1 MNLQGRMEWEMK
13 KYQYLKLKHLIIG
26 VALAAFFITLVSSLW
41 SGYRVNV
48 STIKENTLE
57 TNRVYAQKLAETANT
72 YLEESFQ
79 ILGYSA
85 KTLAEKM
92 DDEQVLTTETERIKM
107 QYNMFNSVIVTN
119 ADGLVLS
126 ISPPSIEVQGEVLT
140 SEGATEALAQQVPL
154 VSKPYK
160 GITGRLLI
168 FISYPIFN
176 EAGQYVGQ
184 IGGTIYLKEDNVF
197 YKLLGQHYYGDGSN
211 VFVVDEDGSVIYHE
225 NPARI
230 NDDVVENEVVQK
242 VVAGKSGAQQVV
254 NTEGVEML
262 AGYSPIPLAN
272 WGVVSQRS
280 LEVALSPSM
289 DYVKNMAFVA
299 MPLLVFC
306 VVLVLWA
313 AARIARP
320 LQQLATFMEESLDT
334 KNVKSL
340 ESVSGWY
347 YEASSLKGAL
357 VRSLSFLQGQVS
369 FFRDQSITDPLTGV
383 TNRRTMDAL
392 LAEWIEKQVPHAIIL
407 LDLDHFKSVNDTY
420 GHAVGDKVLKF
431 LAENMQAVAREQDV
445 CCRFGGEEFIL
456 LLPQTTVTEA
466 EKIAEQLRGKLANTV
481 SPSGRVVT
489 LSAGVAEYPGMATTT
504 EALFEAA
511 DVALY
516 HAKQTGRN
524 CVVVAG
530 QEHMQEV

>member
-1 MNLQGRMEWEMK
+1 MK

-26 VALAAFFITLVSSLW
+26 VALGAFFITLVSSLW

-48 STIKENTLE
+48 SAIKENSLE
-57 TNRVYAQKLAETANT
+57 TNRVYAQKLAETADA

-85 KTLAEKM
+85 KTIAEKM
-92 DDEQVLTTETERIKM
+92 DDEQVLLAETERIKM
-107 QYNMFNSVIVTN
+107 QNDMFNSVIVTN

-126 ISPPSIEVQGEVLT
+126 VSPPSIEVQGEVLT
-140 SEGATEALAQQVPL
+140 SVGAMEALTQQVPL
-154 VSKPYK
+154 ISKPYT
-160 GITGRLLI
+160 GLTGRLLI
-168 FISYPIFN
+168 FISQPIFN
-176 EAGQYVGQ
+176 EAGQYVGL

-197 YKLLGQHYYGDGSN
+197 YKLLGKHYYDDGSY
-211 VFVVDEDGSVIYHE
+211 VFVVDEDGRIIYHE

-230 NDDVVENEVVQK
+230 NDEAMENEVVQE
-242 VVAGKSGAQQVV
+242 VVAGNSGAQQVV

-262 AGYSPIPLAN
+262 AGYSSIPLAN
-272 WGVVSQRS
+272 WGVVSQRP

-289 DYVKNMAFVA
+289 KYVKNMAFVA
-299 MPLLVFC
+299 MPLLMFC
-306 VVLVLWA
+306 LVLVLWA
-313 AARIARP
+313 GTRIARP
-320 LQQLATFMEESLDT
+320 LQQLATFTEESLDT
-334 KNVKSL
+334 KNVNSL

-347 YEASSLKGAL
+347 YEASILKGAL

-369 FFRDQSITDPLTGV
+369 FFKDQSTTDPLTGL
-383 TNRRTMDAL
+383 TNRRTMDTL
-392 LAEWIEKQVPHAIIL
+392 LAEWTQSKLPHAIIL
-407 LDLDHFKSVNDTY
+407 VDLDHFKSVNDTY

-456 LLPQTTVTEA
+456 LLPQTTAIEA
-466 EKIAEQLRGKLANTV
+466 EKIAEQLRGKLADTI
-481 SPSGRVVT
+481 SPCERVVT
-489 LSAGVAEYPGMATTT
+489 LSAGVAEYPGMAATT

-516 HAKQTGRN
+516 DAKQNGRN

-530 QEHMQEV
+530 REQMQEV